1 MSDTDS
7 DSEMTTTPAMGG
19 AKRKNG
25 HKSNC
30 KCHICE
36 NMKNKAKRGGYKEDA
51 EKAALKKMGGS
62 KKKNGHKPSCDCPI
76 CKNMKNAK
84 KGGYNDD
91 DSEGEYDEMDKND
104 SSITG
109 GKRGKKSNGHKANC
123 KYPICKNMKKGGDN
137 EDDDSSSSDSDS
149 SSDSES
155 SSDEEIEQSQ
165 KAGRRKKGNGHK
177 AKCKRP
183 ICKNM
188 KKKGR
193 KGGQEPDEE
202 NQLGDIEEGMVKGDT
217 SVSSASLESNEVP
230 ASSNDYNDLEAAE
243 EGRAGPNI
251 VGGTRKRRGSRK
263 SGNGHKKTCKC
274 PICKN
279 MRNGKKT
286 RRHKKRTHR
295 RR

>member
-7 DSEMTTTPAMGG
+7 DMEESTSVPELGG

-25 HKSNC
+25 HKANC

-62 KKKNGHKPSCDCPI
+62 KKKNGHKPNCSCPI
-76 CKNMKNAK
+76 CKNMKHAK
-84 KGGYNDD
+84 KGGYNDE

-109 GKRGKKSNGHKANC
+109 GKRGKKSNGHKASC
-123 KYPICKNMKKGGDN
+123 KCPICKNMKKGGDN
-137 EDDDSSSSDSDS
+137 DDSSSDSDS
-149 SSDSES
+149 SSDEEMEES
-155 SSDEEIEQSQ
+155 QT
-165 KAGRRKKGNGHK
+165 AGRRKKGNGHK
-177 AKCKRP
+177 ANCKCP

-193 KGGQEPDEE
+193 KGGNESPDIE
-202 NQLGDIEEGMVKGDT
+202 NQLGDIEEGMVKGDK
-217 SVSSASLESNEVP
+217 SESPVASLESNEVP
-230 ASSNDYNDLEAAE
+230 ASNNDYDSLDAAE
-243 EGRAGPNI
+243 KGEAGPNI

-263 SGNGHKKTCKC
+263 SNGHKATCKC